1 MLSAGELAALVAD
14 DGLVAL
20 RLGEDEIVRVGLP
33 GGFFDFLLRSFG
45 TAEADIVQNGIV
57 KEEGVLGDNADVLAQ
72 GVEGDAAQVEPVE
85 ANGAALRIVKPENEG
100 KHGALAG
107 AAGSDES
114 DTLAGGDAQGDV
126 LQSGDFRAVGKT
138 DAVES
143 DFAAARGDR
152 GGIRCV
158 FDIARFAH

>member
-1 MLSAGELAALVAD
+1 LLSAGELAALVAD

-33 GGFFDFLLRSFG
+33 GGFFDFFLRSFG

-85 ANGAALRIVKPENEG
+85 ANGAALRIVRVVMFAAIPISVLRAMLIEMRSRAVKVGRMVRPV
-100 KHGALAG
+100 AG
-107 AAGSDES
+107 AWQPA
-114 DTLAGGDAQGDV
+114 L
-126 LQSGDFRAVGKT
+126 
-138 DAVES
+138 
-143 DFAAARGDR
+143 
-152 GGIRCV
+152 
-158 FDIARFAH
+158 